1 MSQPVEPDSGPGV
14 RQERR
19 VRARRRRP
27 VSTLLFAG
35 AVALFLVVLWP
46 ARFGGAAS
54 FVVVRGHSMEP
65 TYALGDL
72 VYVRSADDYRPGEI
86 VVYRVPDEQPGAGIF
101 IVHRLRRIEP
111 DGTFV
116 FRGDNNPTD
125 DVFRPTRHDIVGRA
139 VVDLGGFPARAMS
152 IAPLIGALAVAVA
165 VGLLMWPDR
174 DPDSAP
180 GDLAPGEVLVDTDV
194 AGESED
200 SLADDV
206 LHDLGGA
213 TLDRV
218 GPGPQEVLRDVVAE
232 ERRLGLVHGV

>member
-14 RQERR
+14 RQEPR

-35 AVALFLVVLWP
+35 TVALFLVVLWP

-86 VVYRVPDEQPGAGIF
+86 VVYRVPDGQPGAGIF
-101 IVHRLRRIEP
+101 IVHRLRCIEP
-111 DGTFV
+111 DGTV
-116 FRGDNNPTD
+116 RLPRGQQPDRRRVPADAT
-125 DVFRPTRHDIVGRA
+125 TMGA
-139 VVDLGGFPARAMS
+139 VDLGGFPARAMS

-165 VGLLMWPDR
+165 VGLLMWPR
-174 DPDSAP
+174 PRPDSAA
-180 GDLAPGEVLVDTDV
+180 GDLAPGGPCRHDV

-213 TLDRV
+213 TSIELARARRKFFAMSS
-218 GPGPQEVLRDVVAE
+218 PKSAVLGWCMA
-232 ERRLGLVHGV
+232 